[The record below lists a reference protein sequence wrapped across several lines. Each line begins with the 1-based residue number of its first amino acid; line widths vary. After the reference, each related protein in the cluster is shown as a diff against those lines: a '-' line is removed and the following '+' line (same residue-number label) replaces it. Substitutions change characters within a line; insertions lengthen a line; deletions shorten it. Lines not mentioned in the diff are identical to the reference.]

1 MIDTIPPRMRRLLP
15 LSLAVALLAFAGFAA
30 GCGNQVAVRTVAS
43 TEGPYLDIDDLQYQV
58 QLSRYLNPADVE
70 DQTYLTGLPPNS
82 PPPAGDET
90 YFAVFMRV
98 TNSTEEAI
106 SPANDFEILDTQG
119 NVYRPIP
126 LDAKVNPFAYVADPI
141 PPKSMIPP
149 EDSIASEGV
158 IKQGALLL
166 FKLKTDSLQNRPLQL
181 RFRKGSGTQGTID
194 LDV

>member
-15 LSLAVALLAFAGFAA
+15 LSLAVALLAFAGLAA